1 MWKIRISL
9 AFFLILGLV
18 SLSGAQTPQKA
29 PPPTSATQKAPA
41 PGGPDIISYLGKITL
56 DQIKKNEP
64 GGTETPVKSQPDSRL
79 SKVKAVTR
87 YEVPRHGV
95 SYYFN
100 SRKVLVSASSVAS
113 KRLPKQELMRSIKG
127 LEFKKYP
134 PSNVSVAFVK
144 RSPSVIQGFYL
155 TPDDKFVNLTTYD
168 YIGP

>member
-9 AFFLILGLV
+9 AIFLILVLV
-18 SLSGAQTPQKA
+18 SATGAQTAQKAPPQTPAPQKA
-29 PPPTSATQKAPA
+29 P
-41 PGGPDIISYLGKITL
+41 GPDIISSLGKITL

-64 GGTETPVKSQPDSRL
+64 GGTETPVRSEPGTRL
-79 SKVKAVTR
+79 GKVKATTR

-100 SRKVLVSASSVAS
+100 SRGILVSASSAAS
-113 KRLPKQELMRSIKG
+113 KPLPKEELLRSIKG

-134 PSNVSVAFVK
+134 PRNVSVAFVK
-144 RSPSVIQGFYL
+144 RSSSVIQGFYL

-168 YIGP
+168 YIGQ

>member
-9 AFFLILGLV
+9 AIFLILALV
-18 SLSGAQTPQKA
+18 SISGAQTAQKA
-29 PPPTSATQKAPA
+29 PPPTPA
-41 PGGPDIISYLGKITL
+41 SDIITSLGKITL
-56 DQIKKNEP
+56 DQIKKNDP
-64 GGTETPVKSQPDSRL
+64 GGTETPVVSQPNSRL
-79 SKVKAVTR
+79 SKIKAVTR

-100 SRKVLVSASSVAS
+100 SRQVLVSASSVAS
-113 KRLPKQELMRSIKG
+113 KRLPKEELLRSIKG

-168 YIGP
+168 YIGQ